1 MGPGVYEDHEKFR
14 SLTKQPCAALYKQ
27 SHYMKDGGGKD
38 GYMFINGNMIQYE
51 PCFDKSKQ
59 KDVVDKLN
67 AHGVEV
73 RVPMRP
79 MFNERN
85 LEVLQSNY

>member
-1 MGPGVYEDHEKFR
+1 
-14 SLTKQPCAALYKQ
+14 
-27 SHYMKDGGGKD
+27 MKDGGGKD

-59 KDVVDKLN
+59 KEVVDKLN
-67 AHGVEV
+67 AHGVEA

-85 LEVLQSNY
+85 LEVLQGNY